1 MQLGSRT
8 IVRRLPDLPCH
19 ATLHHGE
26 AAFWLS
32 RKARGLEWSGA
43 LWPPELK
50 PAVRNEQEHRN
61 KPALAGAVRMP
72 CELPGLAK
80 MPFAGRALR
89 SKAVVRGG
97 NPERRGPTM
106 VLVMCCSGA
115 GFCLFIH

>member
-1 MQLGSRT
+1 
-8 IVRRLPDLPCH
+8 VRRRSGPAFRP
-19 ATLHHGE
+19 TLHHGE

-32 RKARGLEWSGA
+32 RLHEDVNGVGPY
-43 LWPPELK
+43 WPPEFT

-61 KPALAGAVRMP
+61 EGALAPEVRMP

-80 MPFAGRALR
+80 TPFAGRALR

-106 VLVMCCSGA
+106 VLVVFSFGA
-115 GFCLFIH
+115 GWLFN